1 MASGCV
7 GAAGVL
13 AGSGDADA
21 HVEEVEMKIGIN
33 GFGRIGRQVF
43 RIAHAR
49 GLEIAVV
56 NDLMANETMANL
68 LRFDSN
74 YGRFPGTV
82 SHDETSIIV
91 DDKRILVTSER
102 DPAAIPWSEHGV
114 DIVVESTGIF
124 TKRADAA
131 KHLGGS
137 VKKVLISAPSGDSD
151 FDIMMGVN
159 ENDYDP
165 GSHEVISNASCTT
178 NSLAAVMKVIE
189 ETFGIEQAMMTTI
202 HSYTNDQ
209 MLLDGPHKDLRRA
222 RNAATNLVPTS
233 TGAARAVG
241 KVLPSLKGIFDGLAV
256 RVPTATGSVS
266 DVTIVLKREATA
278 EELNAAIKEAAEGP
292 LKDIVAYNELPIV
305 SSDIVGDPHSG
316 IFDAPLTRTMGRMAK
331 VFIWYDNEWG
341 YAARMVDVLER
352 MGERL

>member
-1 MASGCV
+1 
-7 GAAGVL
+7 
-13 AGSGDADA
+13 
-21 HVEEVEMKIGIN
+21 MKIGIN

-49 GLEIAVV
+49 GLEVVLV
-56 NDLMANETMANL
+56 NDLTSNATLANL

-74 YGRFPGTV
+74 YGRFPGQV
-82 SHDETSIIV
+82 SHDETSIVV
-91 DDKRILVTSER
+91 DGKPVMVTSER
-102 DPAAIPWSEHGV
+102 DPAQIPWADHGV
-114 DIVVESTGIF
+114 DVVVESTGIF

-137 VKKVLISAPSGDSD
+137 VKKVLISAPSGDGD

-159 ENDYDP
+159 EDDYDP
-165 GSHEVISNASCTT
+165 AKHDVVSNASCTT
-178 NSLAAVMKVIE
+178 NSLAAVMKVID

-241 KVLPSLKGIFDGLAV
+241 KVLPNLKGIFDGLAV

-266 DVTIVLKREATA
+266 DVTIMLKREASP
-278 EELNAAIKEAAEGP
+278 EELNAAIEEAAAGP
-292 LKDIVAYNELPIV
+292 LQGIVLYNEYPIV

-331 VFIWYDNEWG
+331 IFVWYDNEWG
-341 YAARMVDVLER
+341 YATRMVDVLER
-352 MGERL
+352 MGAQF